1 MTEISVL
8 IGDGQRLMRE
18 GLATLLEL
26 APDIRVV
33 GQAGDGAE
41 AIELARRLQPDVVL
55 LDIGIPGSDGPSTEV
70 RASVTVT
77 QAIRAGS
84 PGTQVL
90 ILTTFDDDEALPAA
104 LRAGACGY
112 LLKDRPS
119 EQLVEA
125 IRAAVGMASKAST
138 R

>member
-1 MTEISVL
+1 MKHVIEISVL

-26 APDIRVV
+26 APDICVV
-33 GQAGDGAE
+33 GQAADGGE

-55 LDIGIPGSDGPSTEV
+55 LDIGIPGSDG
-70 RASVTVT
+70 VTVT
-77 QAIRAGS
+77 RAIRAGS

-90 ILTTFDDDEALPAA
+90 ILTTFDDDEALPAV

-119 EQLVEA
+119 GQLVEA
-125 IRAAVGMASKAST
+125 IRAAVASAA
-138 R
+138 

>member
-8 IGDGQRLMRE
+8 IADSQQLMRE

-33 GQAGDGAE
+33 GQAADGCA

-55 LDIGIPGSDGPSTEV
+55 LDIRISGADG
-70 RASVTVT
+70 VTVT
-77 QAIRAGS
+77 QAIRAGR

-104 LRAGACGY
+104 LRAGASGY

-119 EQLVEA
+119 GQLVEA
-125 IRAAVGMASKAST
+125 IRAAVGMASRAST